1 MKRKNRGENISPRSR
16 SDQSPTGSR
25 ESSAKLGRAFGRLRS
40 SRHRAGGRPRE
51 TPGRPAEVSPGP
63 RERGRGPAARG
74 IPRRASPR
82 RSARAR
88 PRRNAPR
95 REKSGI
101 ESREKKATTA
111 RGSHPGTG
119 RVATREPSP
128 VPVWTLHL
136 RQASRPS
143 PGPASSPRRARA
155 CPPRRCPRRFPA
167 GTADWFGSRRARL
180 RRGRP
185 ARPATRA
192 PCPRDR
198 PGEARG
204 RREGSRGSA
213 RTAGRTLAVVARAR
227 VWLRAERGAP
237 VCVAERKRSSVSRES
252 RRRRGKKQRMD
263 AQNCVGPNQKS
274 AVSVCERRRASFP
287 THQRL
292 SRFVT
297 PDDAAR
303 SWPARRVRRSRR
315 RRR

>member
-1 MKRKNRGENISPRSR
+1 MRK
-16 SDQSPTGSR
+16 
-25 ESSAKLGRAFGRLRS
+25 SSGR
-40 SRHRAGGRPRE
+40 
-51 TPGRPAEVSPGP
+51 
-63 RERGRGPAARG
+63 
-74 IPRRASPR
+74 R
-82 RSARAR
+82 RSASSLEPASSGRTSARNAGKARGGFSGSARARPWTRGARHSPTRVAETLRAR

-111 RGSHPGTG
+111 RGSLPGTG

-128 VPVWTLHL
+128 VPVLPRHL

-198 PGEARG
+198 PGEARD

-213 RTAGRTLAVVARAR
+213 RTAGRTLAVVACAR

-237 VCVAERKRSSVSRES
+237 VCVAGEKGRVTSVSRETFFP
-252 RRRRGKKQRMD
+252 RRQKSATFIRAELRGRTKR
-263 AQNCVGPNQKS
+263 NQKS
-274 AVSVCERRRASFP
+274 AVSVLRA
-287 THQRL
+287 
-292 SRFVT
+292 
-297 PDDAAR
+297 
-303 SWPARRVRRSRR
+303 
-315 RRR
+315 

>member
-1 MKRKNRGENISPRSR
+1 MRKSSGARS
-16 SDQSPTGSR
+16 GVF
-25 ESSAKLGRAFGRLRS
+25 A
-40 SRHRAGGRPRE
+40 RAGIERADVRAKRRE
-51 TPGRPAEVSPGP
+51 GP
-63 RERGRGPAARG
+63 RRSLRVRASAAVD
-74 IPRRASPR
+74 PRRAAFPDAR
-82 RSARAR
+82 RRDAPRAR

-101 ESREKKATTA
+101 ASREKKATTA

-119 RVATREPSP
+119 RVATREPSR
-128 VPVWTLHL
+128 VPVWTRHL

-143 PGPASSPRRARA
+143 PGPASSPRLARA

-263 AQNCVGPNQKS
+263 AQNCVGPNARTKS
-274 AVSVCERRRASFP
+274 LHSRSASVVERRFQRTNGFRVSSLP
-287 THQRL
+287 T
-292 SRFVT
+292 T
-297 PDDAAR
+297 PRGHGPLGA
-303 SWPARRVRRSRR
+303 
-315 RRR
+315 

>member
-1 MKRKNRGENISPRSR
+1 M
-16 SDQSPTGSR
+16 
-25 ESSAKLGRAFGRLRS
+25 RS
-40 SRHRAGGRPRE
+40 SGARSGVFARAGIERADVRAKRRE
-51 TPGRPAEVSPGP
+51 GP
-63 RERGRGPAARG
+63 RRSLRVRASAAVD
-74 IPRRASPR
+74 PRRAAFPDAR
-82 RSARAR
+82 RRDAPRAR

-101 ESREKKATTA
+101 ASREKKATTA

-119 RVATREPSP
+119 RVATREPSR
-128 VPVWTLHL
+128 VPVWTRHL

-143 PGPASSPRRARA
+143 PGPASSPRLARA

-167 GTADWFGSRRARL
+167 ETADWFGSRRARL

-237 VCVAERKRSSVSRES
+237 VCVAGRKRSSVSRES
-252 RRRRGKKQRMD
+252 RRGKKQRMD
-263 AQNCVGPNQKS
+263 AQNCVGPNARTKS
-274 AVSVCERRRASFP
+274 LHSRSASVVERRFQRTNGFRVSSLP
-287 THQRL
+287 T
-292 SRFVT
+292 T
-297 PDDAAR
+297 PRGHGPLGA
-303 SWPARRVRRSRR
+303 
-315 RRR
+315 